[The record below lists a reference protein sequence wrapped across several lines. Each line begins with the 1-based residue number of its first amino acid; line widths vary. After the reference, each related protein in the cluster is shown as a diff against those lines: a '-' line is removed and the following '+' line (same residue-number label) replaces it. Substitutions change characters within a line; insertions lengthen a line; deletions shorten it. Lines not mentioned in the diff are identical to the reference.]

1 MNVDFVRGFC
11 LSFLQSRESLQ
22 WGETLCFKCGAK
34 VGGKIFAMLSLDAV
48 PPTLTLKTTPERF
61 LELIEIEGIVRA
73 RYVGRYHWVTLERL
87 DVLRR
92 AELEEL
98 ISASYSMVA
107 QKLPAQRKKATT
119 TKGTKAHKGKPRRT
133 RRR

>member
-1 MNVDFVRGFC
+1 
-11 LSFLQSRESLQ
+11 
-22 WGETLCFKCGAK
+22 
-34 VGGKIFAMLSLDAV
+34 MLSLDAV
-48 PPTLTLKTTPERF
+48 PPNLTLKTTPERF
-61 LELIEIEGIVRA
+61 LELTEIEGIVRA

-107 QKLPAQRKKATT
+107 QNLPKKQKRQTT
-119 TKGTKAHKGKPRRT
+119 TKGTKVHKGKSHRAKKR
-133 RRR
+133 